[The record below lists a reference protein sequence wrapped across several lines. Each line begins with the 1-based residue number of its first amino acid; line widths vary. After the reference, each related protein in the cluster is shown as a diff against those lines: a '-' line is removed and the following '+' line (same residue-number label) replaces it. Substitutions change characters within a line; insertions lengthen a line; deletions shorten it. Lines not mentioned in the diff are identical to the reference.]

1 LFDIYKGKS
10 IGQDLKSVSMRI
22 VFQSEERTLDS
33 ETIDKS
39 LKEIIKSL
47 TEKFNWQE
55 RK

>member
-1 LFDIYKGKS
+1 MYKGNSIAKELKS
-10 IGQDLKSVSMRI
+10 ISMHI
-22 VFQSEERTLDS
+22 IFQSEERTLDS
-33 ETIDKS
+33 EIIDKT